1 MAGLVP
7 TVNVYN
13 VATSGYTIEKLVA
26 DGPTVPD
33 SYYQLAANRNS
44 DLFWG
49 GTNNSG
55 GSAVTTVNYL
65 GAYCRAREQRGFQCA
80 TMDMMSRSGADAF
93 KNAYD
98 NAIRQGWTSWA
109 SAFVDIAADPN
120 LGCDGCSANTEFMS
134 GGLHMT
140 VASAANIGGPYM
152 QRGLNRLYG
161 HKDWSSA
168 TTYVSPAAAAT
179 AITAASESG
188 STVTITSTL
197 NPPAG
202 SCAVISGV
210 TPSDYNNISGECWNV
225 LTTSANE
232 FHLHALFD
240 RPGTGNGFRHS
251 VGARAARRRCLQHP
265 EFRGGKFHA

>member
-1 MAGLVP
+1 MPSGKVGLP
-7 TVNVYN
+7 
-13 VATSGYTIEKLVA
+13 
-26 DGPTVPD
+26 GPTLSLTSPPIRIW
-33 SYYQLAANRNS
+33 AA
-44 DLFWG
+44 
-49 GTNNSG
+49 T
-55 GSAVTTVNYL
+55 
-65 GAYCRAREQRGFQCA
+65 GA
-80 TMDMMSRSGADAF
+80 T
-93 KNAYD
+93 
-98 NAIRQGWTSWA
+98 
-109 SAFVDIAADPN
+109 
-120 LGCDGCSANTEFMS
+120 ANTEFMS

-225 LTTSANE
+225 LTTSATN
-232 FHLHALFD
+232 FTFMHFLTGLG
-240 RPGTGNGFRHS
+240 PGTVFGTVSVPEQQDVDVYSILNFGAGNFTLEPCGGYTGQKLYIKNVNAVASTVVPFGNDLID
-251 VGARAARRRCLQHP
+251 GASSATILQNAVLVLQAELP
-265 EFRGGKFHA
+265 TYVTPQCSWVVIQ